1 VITVPV
7 KILLTSEVR
16 AETREEAREQAKRWL
31 ALIPYLLLLSP
42 LPTDITLGGRPRA
55 TRLRRVMRRRRA
67 RSQAKASG
75 MPGTSGASQ
84 TVSAGTMA
92 VSPNRSPA
100 ETSA

>member
-42 LPTDITLGGRPRA
+42 LPT
-55 TRLRRVMRRRRA
+55 
-67 RSQAKASG
+67 
-75 MPGTSGASQ
+75 Q